1 MRPFIIK
8 PIKLE
13 DCRAHGPGSKAELF
27 LVEGDSAAG
36 AVTVLRNPG
45 FQACLPMQGKPL
57 NALRASAAKVQSNE
71 LYQRLSESLGLALRD
86 AQVPCAQLKL
96 TFEEPVNPDE
106 LGALG
111 FERVLLLFDPD
122 ADGIHIGALM
132 LMFFY
137 RWMRPL
143 LSAGRIEMVRAP
155 LFSLTWFEP
164 ESTQTS
170 NAFAY
175 SVAHC
180 LEIQSELKRRGIGE
194 VETRHFRGLGSI
206 DQALLHT
213 TCIQPSTRKTQ
224 VMTLDD
230 ARSAIAVFG
239 GKAAHRTRGK

>member
-13 DCRAHGPGSKAELF
+13 DCRARGPGSKAELF

-57 NALRASAAKVQSNE
+57 NAMRASAAKVQTNE
-71 LYQRLSESLGLALRD
+71 LYQRLSESLGLPLRD
-86 AQVPCAQLKL
+86 AEAPCAQLKL
-96 TFEEPVNPDE
+96 AFEEPVNLDK

-122 ADGIHIGALM
+122 ADGIHIGALI

-143 LSAGRIEMVRAP
+143 LSAGGIEMVRAP
-155 LFSLTWFEP
+155 LFSLAWFEP
-164 ESTQTS
+164 DSTQTS

-180 LEIQSELKRRGIGE
+180 LEIQSELKNRGIGQ

-239 GKAAHRTRGK
+239 GKTAHRTRGK

>member
-1 MRPFIIK
+1 
-8 PIKLE
+8 
-13 DCRAHGPGSKAELF
+13 
-27 LVEGDSAAG
+27 
-36 AVTVLRNPG
+36 
-45 FQACLPMQGKPL
+45 
-57 NALRASAAKVQSNE
+57 
-71 LYQRLSESLGLALRD
+71 
-86 AQVPCAQLKL
+86 
-96 TFEEPVNPDE
+96 
-106 LGALG
+106 
-111 FERVLLLFDPD
+111 
-122 ADGIHIGALM
+122 
-132 LMFFY
+132 
-137 RWMRPL
+137 
-143 LSAGRIEMVRAP
+143 MVRAP